1 MKQILKLGFTL
12 ALFASISCCA
22 LALVNHITSPIIAE
36 YKIQKANA
44 AMKAVFTDSDSFEEL
59 TKFPASSN
67 SAIAIEKMYFAK
79 KAGETVGIIVQA
91 TGPTYDKATM
101 MIGFQKDGVLSGIR
115 FLALSDTPGFGLKAN
130 DPSYTLASG
139 KTFCE
144 QFAGKDAKAGFTVG
158 ETFDAVSGA
167 TITSKGVAAILNES
181 AKSALAVLENAQ

>member
-12 ALFASISCCA
+12 AVFAVVSCFA

-44 AMKAVFTDSDSFEEL
+44 AMKAVFADADGFEEL
-59 TKFPASSN
+59 TEFPASSDT
-67 SAIAIEKMYFAK
+67 AIALEKMYFAK

-101 MIGFQKDGVLSGIR
+101 MIGFQKDGVLSGVQ

-130 DPSYTLASG
+130 DPSYTVASG
-139 KTFCE
+139 KTFVE
-144 QFAGKDAKAGFTVG
+144 QFAGKDAKAGFTIG

-167 TITSKGVAAILNES
+167 TITSKGVSAILNAS
-181 AKSALAVLENAQ
+181 AKSALEVLKNVQ